1 MRLALRGANPAE
13 WLALRAGLV
22 PAAAA
27 DAWGGMALSGVA
39 VAAVRPLAVLDAFA
53 EPDRRASAHADML
66 ALFVYLSSGGPGAR
80 AAWVLRLAAR
90 RGLRP
95 AEEDQDPPHPQ
106 PVAAGRDQV
115 RVGVMPDGIG

>member
-1 MRLALRGANPAE
+1 LSCGGHPAE

-66 ALFVYLSSGGPGAR
+66 ALFVYLSSGAR
-80 AAWVLRLAAR
+80 AHAPRGFFGWLRDAGFAPPR
-90 RGLRP
+90 RIRILRIP
-95 AEEDQDPPHPQ
+95 SLSLR
-106 PVAAGRDQV
+106 VATKSGS
-115 RVGVMPDGIG
+115 P